1 MAKYLTATFTL
12 PNGKR
17 KYIRA
22 TTKTEL
28 ARKLAEAKQEVN
40 LGIDISND
48 ITVREY
54 AAGWVRLTKTGRIT
68 ENSETL
74 LVRSIDNHINPY
86 IGSMRV
92 RDVRAS
98 HILNI
103 MQCCSGLS
111 RGTQGYILGTMRAI
125 FNAAMDDNL
134 ILRSPVPVSLRA
146 GGAKTP
152 ETEALTS
159 EQLAEFLDKTRE
171 LSVWPIIYAI
181 SQTGM
186 RRSEATGLMWSD
198 VDTAKLV
205 IHVRRH
211 AVTSPAGRVSVKEGA
226 KTDAGVR
233 DIPITAEFA
242 RWLTER
248 KRTASSVYVFPNRN
262 GGCYSASTLTSAWKT
277 AVNRVDFPVRTHQL
291 RHPYVKHTTKIFSLR
306 LMDFQAQAYPDAR
319 RKTRGACQLLRVGQ
333 SRSPVRPLY
342 NRKRFSCLPPQ
353 SKMSWILYAI
363 SMRLS
368 GYTSTRSISISA
380 SSVVSASASKIALD
394 ASFRLSCRACSSCFC
409 FACANTAA

>member
-291 RHPYVKHTTKIFSLR
+291 RHTYITTLFEAGLDLKEIQTTAGHADPTATLR
-306 LMDFQAQAYPDAR
+306 TYTHYREAQ
-319 RKTRGACQLLRVGQ
+319 
-333 SRSPVRPLY
+333 RSESTAQKVRE
-342 NRKRFSCLPPQ
+342 
-353 SKMSWILYAI
+353 
-363 SMRLS
+363 
-368 GYTSTRSISISA
+368 
-380 SSVVSASASKIALD
+380 ALG
-394 ASFRLSCRACSSCFC
+394 
-409 FACANTAA
+409 